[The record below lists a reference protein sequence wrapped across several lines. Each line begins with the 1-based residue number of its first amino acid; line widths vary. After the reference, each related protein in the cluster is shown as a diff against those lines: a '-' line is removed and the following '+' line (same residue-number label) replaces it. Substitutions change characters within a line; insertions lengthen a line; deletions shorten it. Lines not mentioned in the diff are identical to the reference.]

1 MKKNDTMKRI
11 TGKLAAI
18 VALLIGMVG
27 CGFIITEYILYV
39 KNPPDPSVKI
49 SLPDLQYLVKGLG
62 YTALSA
68 IPFAAEGI
76 ASIIRAT
83 RWVNRKALVLDIVS
97 AVFTLGLIPML
108 YFAFAFAGYRVWLCY
123 YGIVFAVEIVLVILH
138 ITQKPPVNRYI
149 PQIHT

>member
-1 MKKNDTMKRI
+1 MKKNDTMKRMKN
-11 TGKLAAI
+11 KLAAI

-27 CGFIITEYILYV
+27 CGFIITEYILYF

-49 SLPDLQYLVKGLG
+49 ALPDLQYLVKGLG

-97 AVFTLGLIPML
+97 AVFTLGLIPMI
-108 YFAFAFAGYRVWLCY
+108 YFSLADYVVWLCY
-123 YGIVFAVEIVLVILH
+123 YGIVFLAELILVILH

>member
-1 MKKNDTMKRI
+1 MKKNDTMKRMKN
-11 TGKLAAI
+11 KLAAI

-27 CGFIITEYILYV
+27 CGFIITEYILYF

-49 SLPDLQYLVKGLG
+49 TLPDLQYLVKGLG

-97 AVFTLGLIPML
+97 AVFTLGLIPMI
-108 YFAFAFAGYRVWLCY
+108 YFSLADYVVWLCY
-123 YGIVFAVEIVLVILH
+123 YGIMFLAELILVILH

>member
-1 MKKNDTMKRI
+1 MKKNDTMKRMKN
-11 TGKLAAI
+11 KLAAI
-18 VALLIGMVG
+18 VALLIGMGG
-27 CGFIITEYILYV
+27 CGFIITEYILYF

-49 SLPDLQYLVKGLG
+49 TLPDLQYLVKGLG

-97 AVFTLGLIPML
+97 AVFTLGLIPMI
-108 YFAFAFAGYRVWLCY
+108 YFSLADYVVWLCY
-123 YGIVFAVEIVLVILH
+123 YGIVFLAELILVILH

>member
-27 CGFIITEYILYV
+27 WGFIITEYILYI

-68 IPFAAEGI
+68 ILFVAEGI

-83 RWVNRKALVLDIVS
+83 RWVNRKTLVLDIVS
-97 AVFTLGLIPML
+97 AVLTLGLIPML
-108 YFAFAFAGYRVWLCY
+108 YFSFADYRVWLCY
-123 YGIVFAVEIVLVILH
+123 YGAVFVAELLSVIPYCKK
-138 ITQKPPVNRYI
+138 KPPECLS
-149 PQIHT
+149 